1 MNGFG
6 RQWTYRWTHTGRER
20 YPASSFFFHCME
32 IYIQQIENLR
42 DINHYFFLLIQLE
55 QKQSSD
61 EKNPNPPKSKQ
72 TIDFFQNRFHSKYIL
87 EI

>member
-6 RQWTYRWTHTGRER
+6 QQWTDRWTHTGRER

-32 IYIQQIENLR
+32 IYTQQIENLR

-55 QKQSSD
+55 QKQSSG
-61 EKNPNPPKSKQ
+61 EKNQPTKIKA
-72 TIDFFQNRFHSKYIL
+72 DDRFFQNRFHSKYIL